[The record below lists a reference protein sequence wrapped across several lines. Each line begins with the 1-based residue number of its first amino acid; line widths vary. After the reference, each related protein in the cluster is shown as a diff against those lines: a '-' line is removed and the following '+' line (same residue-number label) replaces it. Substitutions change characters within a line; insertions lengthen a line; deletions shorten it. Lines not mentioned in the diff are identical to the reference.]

1 MVGVNDKHQVAA
13 IFCGALTGDFLPLLL
28 VYKGKTLLCH
38 PHFEFPSRWHIT
50 ESQKHWSSKQT
61 ILLYSLLPYMKQVRE
76 RLHLGDDEPAVAI
89 IDNFKGQ
96 ITETVTSSLETNNV
110 HVCLLPP
117 NATNLQPMD
126 NTVSKPAK
134 D

>member
-1 MVGVNDKHQVAA
+1 M
-13 IFCGALTGDFLPLLL
+13 
-28 VYKGKTLLCH
+28 
-38 PHFEFPSRWHIT
+38 
-50 ESQKHWSSKQT
+50 
-61 ILLYSLLPYMKQVRE
+61 RE

-117 NATNLQPMD
+117 NTTNLQPMD
-126 NTVSKPAK
+126 SVVNKLAK